1 MVQFS
6 RLVEFSL
13 EMVFTEVVKC
23 CEDVVLADL
32 IGLAEIVRE
41 VVSQGVVEALVELFG
56 DTRVVLEIFGVLLA
70 DLSELLVVSQGTE

>member
-1 MVQFS
+1 
-6 RLVEFSL
+6 
-13 EMVFTEVVKC
+13 VKC

>member
-1 MVQFS
+1 
-6 RLVEFSL
+6 
-13 EMVFTEVVKC
+13 
-23 CEDVVLADL
+23 VLADL